1 MWLVLSVDLDFFCSS
16 DTWIKRQNNGVAKT
30 FNNKNQS
37 WWISRFTVE
46 LKTSLRWWV
55 FLVLECITD
64 NTQGFWCI
72 FCEYF
77 WVHSEREDKD
87 RIIEEAKLMIVWSQD
102 DFEIPLWG
110 RMRKRLHQKVKFN
123 WINQFAG
130 TDSSKNCVL
139 KVH

>member
-87 RIIEEAKLMIVWSQD
+87 RIIEGGQ
-102 DFEIPLWG
+102 
-110 RMRKRLHQKVKFN
+110 
-123 WINQFAG
+123 INDCLKPRWFWDTAVG
-130 TDSSKNCVL
+130 ADEEKASSKS
-139 KVH
+139 KI